1 MNKFVTFIF
10 GLGIGSTA
18 TYFLTQKIIQS
29 KANEEIESVV
39 KTFHERYEKLT
50 DILSEDQKKEL
61 GVFSPSKQMK
71 KDIEKKME
79 DFKESYKEQMDDL
92 GYSVGVDSSETQD
105 QNTESIIKVET
116 DNVFKAP
123 YVITEDEFGEFGN
136 EEKVL
141 TLYAD
146 NILADEDEEI
156 IDDPE
161 TILGSCLE
169 DFDDYDKVMYVR
181 NENIETDYTIWKS
194 DKLFKDL
201 APEVND

>member
-10 GLGIGSTA
+10 GLGIGSAT

-50 DILSEDQKKEL
+50 DILSEGQKKEL
-61 GVFSPSKQMK
+61 GVFSPSKQIK

-92 GYSVGVDSSETQD
+92 GYSVGVDSSETKD
-105 QNTESIIKVET
+105 QNAESTIKVET
-116 DNVFKAP
+116 NDIFKAP

-169 DFDDYDKVMYVR
+169 DFDDYDNVMYVR

>member
-10 GLGIGSTA
+10 GLSIGSAT

-116 DNVFKAP
+116 DNIFKAP

>member
-1 MNKFVTFIF
+1 M
-10 GLGIGSTA
+10 
-18 TYFLTQKIIQS
+18 
-29 KANEEIESVV
+29 
-39 KTFHERYEKLT
+39 
-50 DILSEDQKKEL
+50 
-61 GVFSPSKQMK
+61 
-71 KDIEKKME
+71 
-79 DFKESYKEQMDDL
+79 
-92 GYSVGVDSSETQD
+92 
-105 QNTESIIKVET
+105 
-116 DNVFKAP
+116 
-123 YVITEDEFGEFGN
+123 
-136 EEKVL
+136 
-141 TLYAD
+141 YAD